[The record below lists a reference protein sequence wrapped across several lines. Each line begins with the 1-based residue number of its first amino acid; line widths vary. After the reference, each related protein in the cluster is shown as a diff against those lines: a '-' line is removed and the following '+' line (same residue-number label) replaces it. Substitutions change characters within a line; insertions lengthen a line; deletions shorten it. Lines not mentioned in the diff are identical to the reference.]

1 MSFPITNSLPELVKL
16 QPGATHTVAE
26 FYEKYAAPHLPAPA
40 VMHHWHEL
48 LTRYVQRPDA
58 ILMLRRYHNWEK
70 GKTDESLRRGFLSV
84 DPTGFGYVF
93 GDNVLPQ
100 FVAAWVMADEL
111 PTLEQWCTAMTERT
125 MPLVGTRFVTQAERK
140 YNIFALA
147 PTILGNKGWKLAHLH
162 SVNGTYAGI
171 HYRTYIQA
179 LLPRGEYE
187 DWAAADNIRRLQV
200 AIAPDDRALLVAHF
214 LRAVHP
220 LNYFLSP
227 GTSHQAT
234 RPDVGEAIPVQQYV
248 RYQFGQLYGEQLVT
262 DFEKL
267 LLLDSQ
273 PAISDGQAAG
283 QEQLALTVKW
293 NAQKAPPPS
302 APSVP
307 KGPKAPKDPK
317 KPKADGM
324 KLPGKSRLRPEDTSF
339 DSGTADQS
347 KARLL
352 AGRKAQITAFDA
364 VIARIEAFMR
374 QARPDGLLDPHPEL
388 LAFYEAQYQKA
399 KALCAT
405 AAQELRELL
414 QKLSVADVPNDVG
427 TDGTDDTMLDLLS
440 AEQLE
445 LEERVISTLPTV
457 YARLLEQH
465 SERQIGVFAKALF
478 TQLFADGQIESY
490 LTDLQDPTYSRRQL
504 GLSVP
509 ALARRREMTSGRYH
523 HYTDP
528 FIFQG
533 REYYLSSGWNNG
545 RREKLESWL
554 TDNGF

>member
-1 MSFPITNSLPELVKL
+1 MSFPITNNLPELIKL

-26 FYEKYAAPHLPAPA
+26 FYEKYVAPHLPAPA
-40 VMHHWHEL
+40 VVQHWHGL
-48 LTRYVQRPDA
+48 LTKYVQRPDA

-70 GKTDESLRRGFLSV
+70 GKKDESLRRGFLSV

-125 MPLVGTRFVTQAERK
+125 MPLEGTRFVTQAERK

-187 DWAAADNIRRLQV
+187 DWAAADNIRRLQAV
-200 AIAPDDRALLVAHF
+200 IAPDDRALLVAHF

-248 RYQFGQLYGEQLVT
+248 RYQFGQLYGEQLMI

-273 PAISDGQAAG
+273 PPMADGQAAG
-283 QEQLALTVKW
+283 QEPLALTVKW
-293 NAQKAPPPS
+293 NAKKSPS
-302 APSVP
+302 ASGPSAS
-307 KGPKAPKDPK
+307 KSPKAPRTAKAPK
-317 KPKADGM
+317 IPKAVEI
-324 KLPGKSRLRPEDTSF
+324 KPPGNSKLRPEDISF
-339 DSGTADQS
+339 DSGTADQF

-352 AGRKAQITAFDA
+352 VRRKAQVTAFDA
-364 VIARIEAFMR
+364 ADNIVWTKTWFPTKMQESSNLIGNI
-374 QARPDGLLDPHPEL
+374 QARADIRYRTEL
-388 LAFYEAQYQKA
+388 PPIMRVYV
-399 KALCAT
+399 
-405 AAQELRELL
+405 EL
-414 QKLSVADVPNDVG
+414 
-427 TDGTDDTMLDLLS
+427 T
-440 AEQLE
+440 
-445 LEERVISTLPTV
+445 
-457 YARLLEQH
+457 
-465 SERQIGVFAKALF
+465 
-478 TQLFADGQIESY
+478 
-490 LTDLQDPTYSRRQL
+490 
-504 GLSVP
+504 
-509 ALARRREMTSGRYH
+509 
-523 HYTDP
+523 
-528 FIFQG
+528 
-533 REYYLSSGWNNG
+533 
-545 RREKLESWL
+545 
-554 TDNGF
+554 